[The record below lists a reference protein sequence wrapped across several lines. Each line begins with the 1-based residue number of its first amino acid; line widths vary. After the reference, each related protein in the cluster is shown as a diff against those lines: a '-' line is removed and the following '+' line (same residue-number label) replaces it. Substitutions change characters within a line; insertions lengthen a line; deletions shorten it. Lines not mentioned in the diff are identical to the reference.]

1 MAYAELNLT
10 MQWLLRLG
18 KRDTRFLLRK
28 ALHQRRVT
36 RSYDVILLDC
46 PPLFN
51 TCCVNALA
59 ASDYVL
65 IPVVPSR
72 KAAERVPLLLER
84 LQALHRVIN
93 PELQL
98 LGVLLNRT
106 YGPGLTAWER
116 DLWTDMLEKGQD
128 RWKLPVPAFQTSI
141 RQNTEVR
148 ESETEFSPPPPGSEL
163 HGVFSRLAAE
173 VEARIPGVCRRSSD
187 APV

>member
-10 MQWLLRLG
+10 LQWLIRLG
-18 KRDTRFLLRK
+18 ERDTRFLLRK
-28 ALHQRRVT
+28 ALQQKRVT
-36 RSYDVILLDC
+36 SRFNIVLMDC

-84 LQALHRVIN
+84 LQSLHQVIN
-93 PELQL
+93 PQLQVM
-98 LGVLLNRT
+98 GVLLNRT
-106 YGPGLTAWER
+106 YSSSLTAWEQ
-116 DLWTDMLEKGQD
+116 DLWQEMLDHGKTQWG
-128 RWKLPVPAFQTSI
+128 LPVHAFQTCI
-141 RQNTEVR
+141 RQTTEVR
-148 ESETEFSPPPPGSEL
+148 DGETEFSSPEPGSDL
-163 HGVFSRLAAE
+163 YGLFSQLLAE
-173 VEARIPGVCRRSSD
+173 VEARLPGDCCRTSV